1 MKTALPG
8 ELLHLDIKKLGR
20 FRRPGHRVTG
30 NHRHTS
36 SPRTQCQPTM
46 AVRVV
51 SEAANDRS

>member
-36 SPRTQCQPTM
+36 DPRTQCQPTM
-46 AVRVV
+46 VVRVV